1 MSEIGLNCQ
10 NAIGADTGDILLS
23 RSLGTP
29 APAADYSCYNSS
41 QVIGITAT
49 PVIDASSEILYVIA
63 NTLVDGAPTYRLY
76 ALKLS
81 DLTDAVPSVTIAA
94 SQKLT
99 NGNIYQFNARVSR
112 QRSALLLADGN
123 VYAGFAS
130 YCDQNGNITRG
141 WFLGWH
147 ATGRV
152 MNGQGPVGAQ

>member
-29 APAADYSCYNSS
+29 APAADCSCYNSS

-94 SQKLT
+94 SQKPT
-99 NGNIYQFNARVSR
+99 NGNIY
-112 QRSALLLADGN
+112 
-123 VYAGFAS
+123 
-130 YCDQNGNITRG
+130 
-141 WFLGWH
+141 
-147 ATGRV
+147 
-152 MNGQGPVGAQ
+152 